1 MKPRYSQQLKST
13 SQPIVKS
20 ILKHKQ
26 SDDNSSQDRQSVER
40 PSKKH
45 NFMSSASHSEQK
57 PKGPSSK
64 LLRFVDNGAAQTA
77 VDGITS
83 KEAYSNASDFEELER

>member
-1 MKPRYSQQLKST
+1 
-13 SQPIVKS
+13 
-20 ILKHKQ
+20 
-26 SDDNSSQDRQSVER
+26 
-40 PSKKH
+40 
-45 NFMSSASHSEQK
+45 MSSASHSEQK

-64 LLRFVDNGAAQTA
+64 LLRFVDNGAVQTA